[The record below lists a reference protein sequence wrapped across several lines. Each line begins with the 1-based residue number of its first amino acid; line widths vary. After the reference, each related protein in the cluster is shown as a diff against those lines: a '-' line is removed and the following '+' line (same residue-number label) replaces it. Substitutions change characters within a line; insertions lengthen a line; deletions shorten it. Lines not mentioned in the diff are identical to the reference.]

1 MIKLNYRKEIDGL
14 RGIAVLGVI
23 IYHVEFFY
31 KDIKFLSGGFLGVDI
46 FFVISGYLITLLI
59 LKEFLSTNA
68 FSLKNFFF
76 RRAKRI
82 LPALFLMIFTTIFF
96 AWFYLIPKSFLEYSN
111 SIISSIFFYSNYFF
125 YFQDLLYSSEESLLK
140 PLLHTWS
147 LAVEEQFYIIFPLIM
162 ILFFKYI
169 KKNILIFFSFF
180 LISSF
185 VVSLL
190 ITYNNSALGFYS
202 NFSRLWEI
210 LFGSLLAVF
219 EIKNKKFNFKYEN
232 FLPYFGIF
240 LILISYLLFN
250 KYTLHPSYLTLA
262 PILGVFFI
270 IHYIKKDQNI
280 YKILTFKP
288 LSKIGLWSYSLYLW
302 HYPIFAFARNRGK
315 VLSDF
320 DKLELILLTFFLS
333 LISYYFIEKPFR
345 KIQYKKINTLLI
357 IFVVFTVSLSSFSF
371 FSKANN
377 GFEDRVH
384 VILKNLSRVNLWE
397 KLNDDNGICFDRLD
411 SFCNFNS
418 NNNKTVFLIGDS
430 QMEVLSYNLLKKLKN
445 YNFISINR
453 NGCIYLPNVKKLKPN
468 NQKEFETC
476 TYLSKNKINQYIKNK
491 KNSIIIIGGQF
502 HRHLDKGETEWNYK
516 SMNNKTVRE
525 NFKSSIYDL
534 LSENKVILIYPIPSV
549 NFDITKKIM
558 NEVPKNVFKATE
570 YLTLNPFTTDYNDYI
585 KENKKV
591 IEFLD
596 SINHKS
602 LSKIYPDKIFCDK
615 TVKNKCFTH
624 DGKDVFYSDSN
635 HLSDAGV
642 EKLNNYIL
650 QNIIKISPTN

>member
-1 MIKLNYRKEIDGL
+1 MIKLNYRKELDGL

-23 IYHVEFFY
+23 IYHVEFFF
-31 KDIKFLSGGFLGVDI
+31 KDIKLLSGGYLGVDI

-59 LKEFLSTNA
+59 IKEFLSTNT

-96 AWFYLIPKSFLEYSN
+96 AWFYLTPKNFLEYSN

-125 YFQDLLYSSEESLLK
+125 YFQDLIYSSEESLLK

-169 KKNILIFFSFF
+169 KKNILMFFSFF
-180 LISSF
+180 LIISF
-185 VVSLL
+185 IVSML
-190 ITYNNSALGFYS
+190 ITYNNSTLSFCS
-202 NFSRLWEI
+202 NFSRFWEI

-240 LILISYLLFN
+240 LIFISYILFD

-288 LSKIGLWSYSLYLW
+288 LSTIGLWSYSLYLW

-320 DKLELILLTFFLS
+320 DKLELLFLTFFLS
-333 LISYYFIEKPFR
+333 LISYYFVEKPFR
-345 KIQYKKINTLLI
+345 KIEYKKINILLSILIVFI
-357 IFVVFTVSLSSFSF
+357 ISFGSFSL
-371 FSKANN
+371 FSKVNN
-377 GFEDRVH
+377 GFDDRVH

-397 KLNDDNGICFDRLD
+397 KLNDDKGVCFDRPD
-411 SFCNFNS
+411 NFCNFNS
-418 NNNKTVFLIGDS
+418 KNDKTVFLIGDS
-430 QMEVLSYNLLKKLKN
+430 HMEILSYNLLKKLEN

-453 NGCIYLPNVKKLKPN
+453 TDCIYLPNVKKLRPN

-476 TYLSKNKINQYIKNK
+476 TISSKNKINEYIKNK
-491 KNSIIIIGGQF
+491 KNSIVIIGGRF
-502 HRHLDKGETEWNYK
+502 HRHFDEGETKWNYK
-516 SMNNKTVRE
+516 SINNKTIKE
-525 NFKSSIYDL
+525 NFKFSMNNIL
-534 LSENKVILIYPIPSV
+534 RENKVILIYPIPSV
-549 NFDITKKIM
+549 NFDITKRIM
-558 NEVPKNVFKATE
+558 NEVPKNIFNATE

-585 KENKKV
+585 KENEKI
-591 IEFLD
+591 IEFFN
-596 SINHKS
+596 SINHKN

-615 TVKNKCFTH
+615 TVEKKCFTH
-624 DGKDVFYSDSN
+624 EGKNIFYSDNN

-642 EKLNNYIL
+642 EKLNYYIF
-650 QNIIKISPTN
+650 QKIIKISKSN

>member
-1 MIKLNYRKEIDGL
+1 MIKLKYRKEIDGL

-23 IYHVEFFY
+23 IYHVEFYFN
-31 KDIKFLSGGFLGVDI
+31 DTKFLTGGFLGVDI

-59 LKEFLSTNA
+59 LKEFISTNT

-82 LPALFLMIFTTIFF
+82 LPALFLMIFTSIFF
-96 AWFYLIPKSFLEYSN
+96 AWFYLTPKSFLEYSN

-125 YFQDLLYSSEESLLK
+125 YFQDLIYSSEDSLLK

-169 KKNILIFFSFF
+169 QKNIIKFFSIF
-180 LISSF
+180 LIISF
-185 VVSLL
+185 ILSLL
-190 ITYNNSALGFYS
+190 ITYNNSILGFYS

-219 EIKNKKFNFKYEN
+219 EIKNKRLNFKYEN
-232 FLPYFGIF
+232 FLPYFGIS
-240 LILISYLLFN
+240 LILISYFLFN

-262 PILGVFFI
+262 PILGVFFVI
-270 IHYIKKDQNI
+270 QYTKKDQNI
-280 YKILTFKP
+280 YKILTFKL
-288 LSKIGLWSYSLYLW
+288 LSKIGIWSYSLYLW

-315 VLSDF
+315 VLSDY
-320 DKLELILLTFFLS
+320 DKFELLLLTFVLS

-345 KIQYKKINTLLI
+345 KTEYRKKNILLTIFLVFI
-357 IFVVFTVSLSSFSF
+357 ISLSLFSF

-377 GFEDRVH
+377 GFEDRAH

-397 KLNDDNGICFDRLD
+397 KLNDDKGICFNRLD
-411 SFCNFNS
+411 NFCNFNS
-418 NNNKTVFLIGDS
+418 KKDKTVFLIGDS
-430 QMEVLSYNLLKKLKN
+430 HMEVISHNLLKRLKN

-453 NGCIYLPNVKKLKPN
+453 NGCIYLPNVKKLNPTN
-468 NQKEFETC
+468 SREFKTC
-476 TYLSKNKINQYIKNK
+476 TLSSKNKIDEYIRSK

-502 HRHLDKGETEWNYK
+502 HNHFDKDETEWKYE
-516 SMNNKTVRE
+516 SINNKTIKE
-525 NFKSSIYDL
+525 NFKSSIINIL
-534 LSENKVILIYPIPSV
+534 RENKVILIYPVPSV
-549 NFDITKKIM
+549 NFDVTKRIM
-558 NEVPKNVFKATE
+558 NEMSKITFNATE
-570 YLTLNPFTTDYNDYI
+570 YLIQNPFTTNYDRYI
-585 KENKKV
+585 NENKKV
-591 IEFLD
+591 IKFLD
-596 SINHKS
+596 SINHKN

-615 TVKNKCFTH
+615 IIKKCFTH
-624 DGKDVFYSDSN
+624 EGTNIYYSDKH

-642 EKLNNYIL
+642 EKLNNNIF
-650 QNIIKISPTN
+650 QKIIKISTVN